1 MVVDEAHH
9 LAWSSEAPSAEYLC
23 VEALANQTP
32 GVLLLTA
39 TPDQLGHESHFARL
53 RLLDPARFHSYDA
66 FLDEESKYSQLADAV
81 APLLSDAEPNDKQR
95 SKLAEFAPDVMEH
108 AGDLSSPENRHALLH
123 QLIDC
128 HGTGRMLFRNR
139 RANIEGFPMRK
150 LSAYELT
157 LPEVYSDAV
166 SGGDLT
172 YSLYPERMASVV
184 NSWTKQDPRVEWLL
198 DFMQSVKPEK
208 ILLICASARTAQ
220 E

>member
-1 MVVDEAHH
+1 MVTKATCL
-9 LAWSSEAPSAEYLC
+9 LA
-23 VEALANQTP
+23 
-32 GVLLLTA
+32 
-39 TPDQLGHESHFARL
+39 
-53 RLLDPARFHSYDA
+53 PARPACFHSYGDA
-66 FLDEESKYSQLADAV
+66 FDEESKYSQLADAV
-81 APLLSDAEPNDKQR
+81 APLLSDAKPNDKQR

-108 AGDLSSPENRHALLH
+108 KICSPENRHALLH

-128 HGTGRMLFRNR
+128 HGTGRMLFVKNR

-150 LSAYELT
+150 LSVYELA

-208 ILLICASARTAQ
+208 ILLICKKRPYCTRVR
-220 E
+220 